1 VKLTEGFTAVQPTSL
16 AQRLRTLREGTWPG
30 RPVTQGQLAEAFSA
44 ERSTSVPLISSW
56 ESTTSPKPPPTARL
70 EQYAR
75 FFATVR
81 SAEEGTFRLL
91 AVDELNTAER
101 LAYEELLDQ
110 LTTLRPEQP
119 GQRGAAHLTAAQHS
133 KGLWQFPDTYDIV
146 IVCARL
152 PRDLMHSMG
161 SYTDPNDPD
170 YVDLYTYADP
180 DALIELFGHIRAVN
194 SVSQVDFKR
203 ADQLDR
209 DDYTKHLVLLGGVDW
224 NGATR
229 ELLPRV
235 DAPVEQITRPTTEEP
250 GGFEVTDDNGSRMY
264 SPIVRGGRLF
274 EDVAHFYRGR
284 NPFNV
289 ARTVTIC
296 NGMYGRGT
304 YGAVRALTDVKFRER
319 NDDYVSERLDQHGAY
334 SLLMRVQVVD
344 GEVLTPDWTV
354 AGTRLHE
361 WPEAER

>member
-1 VKLTEGFTAVQPTSL
+1 MHPPSPASDLPS
-16 AQRLRTLREGTWPG
+16 RLRALREETWPG
-30 RPVTQGQLAEAFSA
+30 RVVTQAHLAEAFSR
-44 ERSTSVPLISSW
+44 ERSASVPLISSW
-56 ESTTSPKPPPTARL
+56 ESTTSPRVPPANRL

-75 FFATVR
+75 FFATRR
-81 SAEEGTFRLL
+81 SIEGNGHRLL
-91 AVDELNTAER
+91 SLAELTAAERAGYDELLASLTA
-101 LAYEELLDQ
+101 
-110 LTTLRPEQP
+110 LRP
-119 GQRGAAHLTAAQHS
+119 GQRVAHPVAATAEPS
-133 KGLWQFPDTYDIV
+133 RGLWQFPDPYDIV

-152 PRDLMHSMG
+152 PRDLVHSMG

-194 SVSQVDFKR
+194 SVSHVDFKR

-224 NGATR
+224 NGVTR
-229 ELLPRV
+229 ELLSRV
-235 DAPVEQITRPTTEEP
+235 DVPVEQITRLRTDEP
-250 GGFEVTDDNGSRMY
+250 SGFEVTENGRRMY
-264 SPIVRGGRLF
+264 SPTVHSGRLL
-274 EDVAHFYRGR
+274 EDVAHFYRGQ
-284 NPFNV
+284 NPFNM

-296 NGMYGRGT
+296 NGMFGRGT

-319 NDDYVSERLDQHGAY
+319 NDDYARDQLDRHGAY

-354 AGTRLHE
+354 AETRLHE
-361 WPEAER
+361 WPEATT

>member
-1 VKLTEGFTAVQPTSL
+1 MHLTSPAPDL
-16 AQRLRTLREGTWPG
+16 PNRLRALREETWPG
-30 RPVTQGQLAEAFSA
+30 QIVTQAQLAEAFSG

-56 ESTTSPKPPPTARL
+56 ESTTSPRTPPVNRL

-75 FFATVR
+75 FFATAR
-81 SAEEGTFRLL
+81 SVEGSGQRLL
-91 AVDELNTAER
+91 PLAELTAVER
-101 LAYEELLDQ
+101 AGYDQLLDA
-110 LTTLRPEQP
+110 LTALRPK
-119 GQRGAAHLTAAQHS
+119 QHVIRAVNAVMS
-133 KGLWQFPDTYDIV
+133 SQLQNGLWYFPDTYDIV

-152 PRDLMHSMG
+152 PRDLVHSMG

-224 NGATR
+224 NRLTR
-229 ELLPRV
+229 ELLRRV
-235 DAPVEQITRPTTEEP
+235 DVPVEQTTRPNTGEP
-250 GGFEVTDDNGSRMY
+250 SGFEVTENGKRMY
-264 SPIVRGGRLF
+264 SPVVRGGQLL
-274 EDVAHFYRGR
+274 EDVAHFYRGQ

-296 NGMYGRGT
+296 NGMFGRGT

-319 NDDYVSERLDQHGAY
+319 NDDYARDQLERHGAY

-354 AGTRLHE
+354 AETRLHE
-361 WPEAER
+361 WPEATT